1 MTISKQYLEIF
12 DQIKIFLKKPLYI
25 LMFCQLAENLILVL
39 TIEKQRDKSEFVTKS
54 VGITLVI
61 TFI

>member
-25 LMFCQLAENLILVL
+25 LMLCQLAENLILVL

>member
-1 MTISKQYLEIF
+1 
-12 DQIKIFLKKPLYI
+12 
-25 LMFCQLAENLILVL
+25 MFCQLAENLILVL